1 MTHCVDNASTATETA
16 ADSAA
21 VEAIA
26 FVGAVLAPFF
36 LNDPRTGQAP
46 DAFAALAELDVDAAA
61 AEWPFADESEARA
74 ALALMR
80 AGLAAGA
87 DHDDLVWEYR
97 RLFVGPGRL
106 PAPPWGS
113 VYTDHDCVIFGE
125 STLALRAWMRAR
137 GIQRLGDERTPED
150 HIGLMLALLSFL
162 AAGRP
167 ELVDEYLRDHLLTWA
182 PHYLEGLAEA
192 ADHPFYRGL
201 ARLTRTTMLGMQQER
216 ELAVNLPRFYR

>member
-1 MTHCVDNASTATETA
+1 MTHCVDNASTATKTA

-36 LNDPRTGQAP
+36 LNDPRTGEAP

-125 STLALRAWMRAR
+125 STTR
-137 GIQRLGDERTPED
+137 GCAPAESSASATSAPRKTTSASCWPCCPFSLPGAPSWLTSTCAITCSPGRLITWKGSPRRPITPSTA
-150 HIGLMLALLSFL
+150 ALL
-162 AAGRP
+162 A
-167 ELVDEYLRDHLLTWA
+167 
-182 PHYLEGLAEA
+182 
-192 ADHPFYRGL
+192 
-201 ARLTRTTMLGMQQER
+201 
-216 ELAVNLPRFYR
+216 

>member
-1 MTHCVDNASTATETA
+1 M
-16 ADSAA
+16 
-21 VEAIA
+21 
-26 FVGAVLAPFF
+26 
-36 LNDPRTGQAP
+36 
-46 DAFAALAELDVDAAA
+46 
-61 AEWPFADESEARA
+61 
-74 ALALMR
+74 
-80 AGLAAGA
+80 
-87 DHDDLVWEYR
+87 
-97 RLFVGPGRL
+97 GPGRL

-162 AAGRP
+162 AAERP

-201 ARLTRTTMLGMQQER
+201 ARLTRATLLGMQQER